1 MYLPRVLEL
10 EVAGF
15 TPILL
20 GAIQIQDVLRSI
32 VELIQIKLEVL
43 ISAAIEDVQI
53 PITCL
58 SRGVNLS

>member
-1 MYLPRVLEL
+1 LEL